1 MYKFLMKL
9 KKDFV
14 FTKRQNSFTR
24 SKDKTNLKL
33 PWHPWWQRP
42 YATGEFPNHIKK
54 KKQKTFTLERI
65 EIMSLTNAMYLFD
78 MVWVKTEDEL
88 AGWHH

>member
-1 MYKFLMKL
+1 MPLE
-9 KKDFV
+9 
-14 FTKRQNSFTR
+14 NSQITLR
-24 SKDKTNLKL
+24 
-33 PWHPWWQRP
+33 
-42 YATGEFPNHIKK
+42 K
-54 KKQKTFTLERI
+54 KKQKTFILERI